1 MPTILTAGDIAF
13 TGFNSDNPDEFTFV
27 ALTGIEAGT
36 EIRFTDNGW
45 RAAGGFR
52 DTEGVFVWTAPA
64 NIPAGTVINP
74 AVSGPSFSASG
85 DQIHAYQGD
94 DAAPSF
100 VASIHFNGTGYEAD
114 ATSSNT
120 SALPTGLTVGTSAV
134 AIPEV
139 DNATYTGPLTGTKA
153 ELQAAINDPSNWDTD
168 NARIDDIEPSG
179 FTVTD
184 AAPSP
189 SVIIN
194 DLNLAADEG
203 GMADSYEV
211 TLSIAP
217 AQPVTITIAAG
228 ADLDVVP
235 AELVFDAS
243 NFDQPQQVAVTAVD
257 DDLPEAAEIADIE
270 HSVTSD
276 DPAYD
281 GILAPV
287 VEVSISASDIEIV
300 AIYDIQGAGHVSEFV
315 LAEGQTVAE
324 FFETLPAGTSNVF
337 GDMVSTSG
345 IVTAVDS
352 NGFYLQDP
360 DGDGDDATSDAIF
373 VFTGSSPTVTVGDAI
388 SVGGTVAEFFPGGT
402 GSRNLPTTQLTDIFG
417 LEVESSGNAL
427 PEAVLIGNDPGE
439 RAVPNQSIDDDAFA
453 TFDPAQDG
461 IDFFESLEG
470 MRVTATDLQAVSGTS
485 RFGEIFAVADQ
496 GSGATGLSERGTL
509 NISPDDFN
517 PEKIQI
523 DEDSGIFNFDF
534 PTVNVGDQ
542 LGDVTGVVGYSFGN
556 YEILPTED
564 FTPNIVSAGL
574 QPETTDLAGSANEL
588 TIATY
593 NVLNLDP
600 NDDDGDQ
607 DVADGRFDAIA
618 AHITNNLGSPD
629 IIGLQEVQDNSGSDN
644 DGTGSASETLAELAA
659 AILAAGGP
667 AYEVIDNTFI
677 GDGTSGGQPGGNI
690 RTAFLYNPDRVALVE
705 GSVQTI
711 GGQGP
716 GEAFEGARLPLV
728 ADFVFN
734 GETVTVVN
742 NHFSSKGGS
751 APILGTEQD
760 FTTRQEE
767 VTVNGSLDERQ
778 AQSQAVQDFVNGLG
792 DGANAVVL
800 GDFNEFEFVSPVA
813 DLENNTSLVNL
824 TNDIPEDERY
834 SFEFQGNSQSLD
846 HILVS
851 EDLYTGAEVDIV
863 HVNSEFAAT
872 SSRASDHDPMVTSL
886 FLPDTQTLAVRFD
899 AGPWFSTKAF
909 ESIDGEVV
917 DVDRLGP
924 VRKSLKFSDVGIKV
938 DAIDPTNFELVA
950 IKHGAIGV
958 FSLDDSIF
966 GREARMVDGD
976 ESLRI
981 ALEDTDLE
989 AVEFI
994 FSFGDVRGN
1003 GEVEIAFFDDGEL
1016 VGTLTAD
1023 AADGDFEGTLGRTSF
1038 DAVELSASGDTMFT
1052 VDEFAFEVIDHNL
1065 IA

>member
-1 MPTILTAGDIAF
+1 MTTVLAAGDIAF

-27 ALTGIEAGT
+27 ALTDIEAGT

-45 RAAGGFR
+45 LAAGGFR
-52 DTEGVFVWTAPA
+52 STEGVFIWTAPA
-64 NIPAGTVINP
+64 NIAAGTVINP
-74 AVSGPSFSASG
+74 AFSGPSFSASG
-85 DQIHAYQGD
+85 DQIHAYQGTET
-94 DAAPSF
+94 APSF
-100 VASIHFNGTGYEAD
+100 VASVHFTGTGYEAD

-120 SALPTGLTVGTSAV
+120 SALPAGLTVGTSAV
-134 AIPEV
+134 AIPET
-139 DNATYTGPLTGTKA
+139 DNGVYNGPLTGNKA
-153 ELQAAINDPSNWDTD
+153 ELQAAINNAANWVTD
-168 NARIDDIEPSG
+168 NSRIDDIEPAS

-184 AAPSP
+184 ATPSP

-194 DLNLAADEG
+194 DLDLATDEG
-203 GMADSYEV
+203 GMADTYEV
-211 TLSIAP
+211 TLSVAP
-217 AQPVTITIAAG
+217 TQPVTITIAVG

-235 AELVFDAS
+235 AELVFDAT

-257 DDLPEAAEIADIE
+257 DDLPEAAEIAEIQ

-276 DPAYD
+276 DPAYE
-281 GILAPV
+281 GILAPI
-287 VEVSISASDIEIV
+287 VEVSLSASDIEIV
-300 AIYDIQGAGHVSEFV
+300 AIYEIQGAGHVSDFV

-324 FFETLPAGTSNVF
+324 FYETLPAGTSNVF
-337 GDMVSTSG
+337 GDLVSTSG

-373 VFTGSSPTVTVGDAI
+373 VFTGSSPTVSVGDAV

-402 GSRNLPTTQLTDIFG
+402 GSGNLSSTQLTNVFD
-417 LEVESSGNAL
+417 LEVQSSGNTL
-427 PEAVLIGNDPGE
+427 PDAVMIGNDPGE

-453 TFDPAQDG
+453 SFEPIQDG

-485 RFGEIFAVADQ
+485 RFGEIFAVTDQ

-523 DEDSGIFNFDF
+523 DEDSGIFDFDF
-534 PTVNVGDQ
+534 PSVNVGDL

-556 YEILPTED
+556 FEILPTED
-564 FTPNIVSAGL
+564 FTPNIQSAGL
-574 QPETTDLAGSANEL
+574 EPESTDIPGSANEL

-618 AHITNNLGSPD
+618 AQITNNLGSPD
-629 IIGLQEVQDNSGSDN
+629 IIGLQEVQDNSGSVD
-644 DGTGSASETLAELAA
+644 DGTVSAAETLAELAA
-659 AILAAGGP
+659 AIVAAGGP

-690 RTAFLYNPDRVALVE
+690 RTAFLYNPERVTLVE

-760 FTTRQEE
+760 FAARQED

-792 DGANAVVL
+792 AEANAVVL

-834 SFEFQGNSQSLD
+834 TFEFQGNSQSLD
-846 HILVS
+846 HIMVS
-851 EDLYTGAEVDIV
+851 EGLYAGALVDII

-872 SSRASDHDPMVTSL
+872 SARASDHDPMLTSL
-886 FLPDTQTLAVRFD
+886 FLPDTQTLAVEFEAD
-899 AGPWFSTKAF
+899 GWFRTTAF

-938 DAIDPTNFELVA
+938 EAIDPTNFEFVA
-950 IKHGAIGV
+950 TKHGAIGV
-958 FSLDDSIF
+958 YSFDDPIF
-966 GREARMVDGD
+966 GREARSVDGD
-976 ESLRI
+976 ESLMI
-981 ALEDTDLE
+981 ALEDADLE
-989 AVEFI
+989 AVEFM
-994 FSFGDVRGN
+994 FSFDESHGN
-1003 GEVEIAFFDDGEL
+1003 GEVEVAFYDDGEL
-1016 VGTLTAD
+1016 VGTLIAD
-1023 AADGDFEGTLGRTSF
+1023 AADGDFQGSLGRTSF
-1038 DAVELSASGDTMFT
+1038 DAVELAASGDTMFT
-1052 VDEFAFEVIDHNL
+1052 VDEFSFDVIDHNL